1 MLIGASHF
9 NAGPDL
15 PDIPAVQVNL
25 TALRQVLTNPDT
37 GVLRPE
43 LCRVLIDPTSA
54 DEVGTALSDMAATAT
69 DLLLVY
75 YAGHGLVDDRGRLH
89 LALAHTH
96 PHRARW
102 TALPLELLREEI
114 ANSAA
119 ATTRV
124 LVLDCCFSG
133 RAIEAMADDQGVI
146 SGQLEV
152 AGTYTLTSTTA
163 NAPSHAP
170 AGDRFTAFTGAL
182 LRALDEADP
191 LTLDQIYV
199 TVDRD
204 LAARNLPRPQRRVV
218 NTAGDLALSRGPA
231 TRSHTEPPDSD
242 AVRFTRTYHPLIEAG
257 LRVFGTVFLIEL
269 LLLTPFCIIDLIK
282 AISGPSSLS
291 VDVFLYL
298 LIFMFPLSFIAVI
311 IALLIGS
318 MRPRPGKAVYVIKK
332 LCSGGKDAHVRELV
346 VDRSG
351 LTVRRTLV
359 RTHLPWRDIAQV
371 GVLQPER
378 GSSNQHRP
386 AARHKRKHVLVVRL
400 RPEVPAPGVVSVL
413 SDEHRQL
420 GYLGLCT
427 VEGLGSSRQEMIS
440 ALERFRWRQAG
451 SQLPAIPRSRPP
463 AAARNGVVAQR
474 KHGLSWSG
482 GDAPATQSAE
492 VQFQGRGPLL
502 PCGDLERGTDLR
514 DGAP

>member
-1 MLIGASHF
+1 MNQPRFPDPARSRALLIGASHF
-9 NAGPDL
+9 TAADL
-15 PDIPAVQVNL
+15 LDIPAVQANL
-25 TALRQVLTNPDT
+25 TALRQVLTSPDT

-43 LCRVLIDPTSA
+43 FCRVLIDPTSA
-54 DEVGTALSDMAATAT
+54 DEVGAALSDLTANAT

-75 YAGHGLVDDRGRLH
+75 CAGHGLVDDSGRLH

-102 TALPLELLREEI
+102 TALPLDLLREEI

-119 ATTRV
+119 ATRV
-124 LVLDCCFSG
+124 LVLDCCYSG

-170 AGDRFTAFTGAL
+170 TGDRFTAFTGAL

-199 TVDRD
+199 MVDRD
-204 LAARNLPRPQRRVV
+204 LAARNLPRPQRRAV
-218 NTAGDLALSRGPA
+218 NAAGDLALSRGPA

-242 AVRFTRTYHPLIEAG
+242 AARFTRTYRTLIEAG
-257 LRVFGTVFLIEL
+257 LRVFGAAFIVLFHYILLLFPFSILTAFLAPLVMWSMGRYAIFEVFL
-269 LLLTPFCIIDLIK
+269 F
-282 AISGPSSLS
+282 
-291 VDVFLYL
+291 VFIVLVPL
-298 LIFMFPLSFIAVI
+298 AFMAVI
-311 IALLIGS
+311 IA
-318 MRPRPGKAVYVIKK
+318 RPRTPYQRRVVSVLKK
-332 LCSGGKDAHVRELV
+332 LVSGGKDALMRELV

-351 LTVRRTLV
+351 LTVQRTLV

-378 GSSNQHRP
+378 GSSNQRRP
-386 AARHKRKHVLVVRL
+386 AAQHKRKQVLVVRL
-400 RPEVPAPGVVSVL
+400 RPEVAAPGVVSVL

-427 VEGLGSSRQEMIS
+427 VESFGSSRQEMAS
-440 ALERFRWRQAG
+440 ALERFAGGKLVHNSRQF
-451 SQLPAIPRSRPP
+451 LDRDPRLRPEM
-463 AAARNGVVAQR
+463 V
-474 KHGLSWSG
+474 
-482 GDAPATQSAE
+482 
-492 VQFQGRGPLL
+492 
-502 PCGDLERGTDLR
+502 
-514 DGAP
+514 